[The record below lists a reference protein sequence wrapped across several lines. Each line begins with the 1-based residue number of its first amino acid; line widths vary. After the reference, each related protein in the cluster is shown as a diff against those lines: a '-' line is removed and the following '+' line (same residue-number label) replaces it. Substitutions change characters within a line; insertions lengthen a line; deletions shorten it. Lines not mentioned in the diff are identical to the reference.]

1 MARIDAV
8 PSTSMGIPDEDVAR
22 VRTATDI
29 VALIGEHAAL
39 KRQGRRWVGLC
50 PFHGEKTP
58 SFSVNADEGFYY
70 CFGCQ
75 AKGDAISFVRAIEHL
90 DFVDA
95 VRRLADKAGIT
106 IHEDANSGRDSQR
119 RKVFLDAMERATEW
133 YHQRLLVGA
142 DAGQARDYLRSRG
155 YDGPVV
161 RRFRLGWAPEGWDA
175 LCAGLGLSAE
185 IAVGAGLGFVNR
197 RGRLQDAF
205 RGRILFP
212 ICDPSDHPVALGGRI
227 LPGSSDPAKY
237 KNSTETPIYSKRRT
251 LYALNWAKQDI
262 IKSGEVVVCE
272 GYTDVIGLFEAGVER
287 AVATCGTAL
296 AEEHV
301 KLLRNFASRVV
312 LAFDADGAG
321 QSAAGRFYEWER
333 RLEIDVAV
341 AALPLGSDP
350 GEMARSDPEGLR
362 AAIEGAKP
370 FLRFRVERI
379 LDGAE
384 LTSPEG
390 RAKAADAALAAV
402 AEHPDNLVRDQYV
415 MQVAERC
422 HLEPLLLRERLEQLR
437 QEGPRPVAAA
447 GTGTRQARQ
456 GGAGGQGRRSD
467 GSSPSGP
474 GEPWVRE
481 PDDDGGWDADGFDG
495 AGVPVGAA
503 SPTTGSRGREL
514 AGGTRGSGPDRPTR
528 EFRPGLEAL
537 RLAIH
542 RPEDVGDRLE
552 AALFRDELQRAA
564 FEALVDTGTDDLHEV
579 IDSSPPEV
587 RALLV
592 RLTVEEPMGEPD
604 EVVLQLVRDAS
615 RQELNLIA
623 AESRTSPEAGQEAA
637 DVAGW
642 VQELDDPR
650 ASVAATARLVAWLV
664 MRAQTNAPGKEA

>member
-1 MARIDAV
+1 
-8 PSTSMGIPDEDVAR
+8 MGIPDEDVAR
-22 VRTATDI
+22 VRETTDI

-75 AKGDAISFVRAIEHL
+75 AKGDAITFVREIEHL

-106 IHEDANSGRDSQR
+106 IREEANAGRDSQR
-119 RKVFLDAMERATEW
+119 RKVFVDAMEQATEW

-155 YDGPVV
+155 YDGDVV
-161 RRFRLGWAPEGWDA
+161 RRFRLGWAPDGWDELCQA
-175 LCAGLGLSAE
+175 LTLSE
-185 IAVGAGLGFVNR
+185 DIAVGAGLAFKNR

-205 RGRILFP
+205 RARVLFP
-212 ICDPSDHPVALGGRI
+212 ICDPSGHPVALGGRV
-227 LPGSSDPAKY
+227 LPGSADPAKY

-262 IKSGEVVVCE
+262 IKRDEVVVCE
-272 GYTDVIGLFEAGVER
+272 GYTDVIGLFGAGVER

-301 KLLRNFASRVV
+301 KLLRGFASRVV

-333 RLEIDVAV
+333 RLEINVAV
-341 AALPLGSDP
+341 AALPPGSDP
-350 GEMARSDPEGLR
+350 GELARTDPDGLR

-370 FLRFRVERI
+370 FLQFRVERI
-379 LDGAE
+379 LEGAE
-384 LTSPEG
+384 LSTPEG
-390 RAKAADAALAAV
+390 RAKAADTALAAV
-402 AEHPDNLVRDQYV
+402 AEHPDNLVRDQYL

-422 HLEPLLLRERLEQLR
+422 RLEPLLLRDRLEQLR
-437 QEGPRPVAAA
+437 KEGPRPVPA
-447 GTGTRQARQ
+447 GP
-456 GGAGGQGRRSD
+456 GRRQQ
-467 GSSPSGP
+467 GS
-474 GEPWVRE
+474 
-481 PDDDGGWDADGFDG
+481 
-495 AGVPVGAA
+495 
-503 SPTTGSRGREL
+503 TTGSNRRGTQTPGPDQGDSWVRDPDDGWEPEPDE
-514 AGGTRGSGPDRPTR
+514 AGGPGTGWTRGEGATRGGPLGSAGRPVR

-542 RPEDVGDRLE
+542 RPDDVGERLE
-552 AALFRDELQRAA
+552 VALFRDDLQRAA
-564 FEALVDTGTDDLHEV
+564 FEALVEADDLHQA
-579 IDSSPPEV
+579 IDGAPAEV

-592 RLTVEEPMGEPD
+592 RLTVEEPTGEPD

-615 RQELNLIA
+615 RFELTLLT
-623 AESRTSPEAGQEAA
+623 AEARTSQEAA
-637 DVAGW
+637 VQAAEVSRW
-642 VQELDDPR
+642 VQELDNPS

-664 MRAQTNAPGKEA
+664 VRSTMSGPGQKP